1 MQPEAVQMWAAL
13 AERDLQKAR
22 RLAED
27 PPYPE
32 GVCFYAQ
39 QAVEKAFKACCCA
52 LGAERVPRTHDLI
65 ELAELI
71 EKLGGELPI
80 DAPLELLSQ
89 YAVATRY
96 ELPMPS
102 VADAEEAL
110 QMSEDICGQLLSVM
124 TPFPEGKSDD
134 AEEPTE
140 THE

>member
-1 MQPEAVQMWAAL
+1 MMQPEAVQMWAAL

-39 QAVEKAFKACCCA
+39 
-52 LGAERVPRTHDLI
+52 
-65 ELAELI
+65 
-71 EKLGGELPI
+71 
-80 DAPLELLSQ
+80 
-89 YAVATRY
+89 
-96 ELPMPS
+96 
-102 VADAEEAL
+102 
-110 QMSEDICGQLLSVM
+110 
-124 TPFPEGKSDD
+124 

>member
-39 QAVEKAFKACCCA
+39 
-52 LGAERVPRTHDLI
+52 
-65 ELAELI
+65 
-71 EKLGGELPI
+71 
-80 DAPLELLSQ
+80 
-89 YAVATRY
+89 
-96 ELPMPS
+96 
-102 VADAEEAL
+102 
-110 QMSEDICGQLLSVM
+110 
-124 TPFPEGKSDD
+124 